1 MVIAPVQQQQQQ
13 HYHHHSSSL
22 SSSCSNET
30 SKVLTI
36 NRDMTRM
43 SSPSK
48 QRHFVKASKF
58 LEDESDEIVN
68 DLMNLVATETLKTQN
83 SFKRHASSEQL
94 SCSDESIMN
103 RKRYFHNKKR
113 LLNPS
118 PTQSEHIN
126 PWKAPPRVQG
136 QLVRPEIVINRYGDI
151 GNYVPK
157 FLRENITTRS
167 SDSNENIFFRS
178 NNGQLIN
185 GFLQLDILS
194 TKSTPENCSQSTPCL
209 NQG

>member
-1 MVIAPVQQQQQQ
+1 MVITPVQQQ
-13 HYHHHSSSL
+13 HHSSP
-22 SSSCSNET
+22 SSSSNAT

-36 NRDMTRM
+36 NRDSSRM
-43 SSPSK
+43 SSPTK
-48 QRHFVKASKF
+48 PRHFIKAPKF
-58 LEDESDEIVN
+58 VEDESDEIVN
-68 DLMNLVATETLKTQN
+68 DLMNLVACEKLKNQN
-83 SFKRHASSEQL
+83 PIKRHASSEQL
-94 SCSDESIMN
+94 PSTDESTMN
-103 RKRYFHNKKR
+103 KKRYFHNKKR

-118 PTQSEHIN
+118 PTQNENPN
-126 PWKAPPRVQG
+126 PWKIPPRVQG

-194 TKSTPENCSQSTPCL
+194 SKSTQENHSQSTPCL
-209 NQG
+209 NQT

>member
-1 MVIAPVQQQQQQ
+1 MVITSVQQQ
-13 HYHHHSSSL
+13 HYHHHCSSSSSL
-22 SSSCSNET
+22 SSSNET

-36 NRDMTRM
+36 NRDMARM
-43 SSPSK
+43 SSSSK
-48 QRHFVKASKF
+48 QRHFIKASKF

-68 DLMNLVATETLKTQN
+68 DLMNLVATEKLKTQN
-83 SFKRHASSEQL
+83 AIKRQASSEQL

-118 PTQSEHIN
+118 PTHVEQPSN
-126 PWKAPPRVQG
+126 AWKAPPRVQG
-136 QLVRPEIVINRYGDI
+136 QLLRPEIVINRYGDI

-157 FLRENITTRS
+157 FLRDNVTTRS

-194 TKSTPENCSQSTPCL
+194 TKSTLENYSQSTPCL
-209 NQG
+209 HQG